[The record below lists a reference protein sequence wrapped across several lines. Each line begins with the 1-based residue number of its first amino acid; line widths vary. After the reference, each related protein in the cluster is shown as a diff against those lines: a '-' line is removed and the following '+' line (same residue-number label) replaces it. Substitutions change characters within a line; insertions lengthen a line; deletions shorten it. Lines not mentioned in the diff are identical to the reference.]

1 LTEEDFGVSKQTVY
15 LAVDFAI
22 NEGQSDAF
30 ESIAQAMVAGTQKEP
45 GALGYEWYLSADR
58 KRCRLIETYADANAV
73 LAHFNGP
80 VVQELVPKII
90 GTASV
95 TGFEVCGDPGATA
108 RAMLAPFGAEI
119 FEFSRGLGPLNPP
132 RTG

>member
-1 LTEEDFGVSKQTVY
+1 MSKQTVY

-22 NEGQSDAF
+22 NEGQLDAF

-58 KRCRLIETYADANAV
+58 KRCRLIETYADADAV
-73 LAHFNGP
+73 LAHFKGT

-95 TGFEVCGDPGATA
+95 TGFEVYGDPGATA
-108 RAMLAPFGAEI
+108 RAMLAPFRAEI
-119 FEFSRGLGPLNPP
+119 FEFSRGLD
-132 RTG
+132 R